1 LVPKF
6 CVTIFFR
13 NATPRWNIM
22 TLNLTYKGTSI
33 NIVVCLFIYLDFE
46 ALIQWFYVLPEF
58 FFLKVTWLRII
69 MKKKKWYFDS
79 KIVQTICD
87 NFFFLH
93 LRKKFRNI
101 YQVEGRDQKNNLTS
115 VPQKNVP
122 STVARIYKG
131 RIDGDS
137 YYTM

>member
-1 LVPKF
+1 
-6 CVTIFFR
+6 
-13 NATPRWNIM
+13 
-22 TLNLTYKGTSI
+22 
-33 NIVVCLFIYLDFE
+33 
-46 ALIQWFYVLPEF
+46 
-58 FFLKVTWLRII
+58 

-93 LRKKFRNI
+93 LRKFFRNI

-137 YYTM
+137 YYSM